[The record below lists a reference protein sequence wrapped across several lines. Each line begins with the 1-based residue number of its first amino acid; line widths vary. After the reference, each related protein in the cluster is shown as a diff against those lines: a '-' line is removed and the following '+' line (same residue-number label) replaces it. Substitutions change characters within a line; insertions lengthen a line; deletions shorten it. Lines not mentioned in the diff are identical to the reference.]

1 MPTLLHVVPDLGVNG
16 AARQLTLLAPAL
28 AKAGCVSQ
36 VVALRGCGVFVETAS
51 LGVAVRDL
59 GSRHKMDP
67 RAWLSLRRILRETRP
82 DMVHAWRRPALRIA
96 GPIVRWLGGPPLVAS
111 DLAAGSAPRPLDRW
125 LLRRIPAVVA
135 GGEWERARLLDWG
148 VAAERIHV
156 IPPAVQL
163 PAEVNRSAL
172 LAELELPPDARLIA
186 CSGTMEPGQGFREA
200 VWVFDILKYVY
211 PELWLLVI
219 GAGPS
224 RADVEAFGRSLGRD
238 DFRVRFAG
246 VRRDAASL
254 LALAEV
260 VWVLGERGGRN
271 VALEALAAGAPVI
284 GRDRP
289 DLREIMGPELSAWLI
304 PKGDRH
310 EAARLTRRLL
320 DDRASGEKLRDLR
333 LRRALEFPVD
343 ESARSLTALYHRI
356 TLQDGHLE

>member
-1 MPTLLHVVPDLGVNG
+1 
-16 AARQLTLLAPAL
+16 
-28 AKAGCVSQ
+28 
-36 VVALRGCGVFVETAS
+36 
-51 LGVAVRDL
+51 
-59 GSRHKMDP
+59 
-67 RAWLSLRRILRETRP
+67 
-82 DMVHAWRRPALRIA
+82 
-96 GPIVRWLGGPPLVAS
+96 
-111 DLAAGSAPRPLDRW
+111 
-125 LLRRIPAVVA
+125 
-135 GGEWERARLLDWG
+135 LDWG

-156 IPPAVQL
+156 IPPAVQP

-186 CSGTMEPGQGFREA
+186 CSGAIEPGKGFREA

-219 GAGPS
+219 GDGPS

-260 VWVLGERGGRN
+260 VWVLGKRGGRN
-271 VALEALAAGAPVI
+271 VALEALAASRPIV

-304 PKGDRH
+304 PTADRH
-310 EAARLTRRLL
+310 EAARMTRRLL
-320 DDRASGEKLRDLR
+320 NDPASGEKLRDLC

-343 ESARSLTALYHRI
+343 ESARSLTALYDRI
-356 TLQDGHLE
+356 TVQDGHLE